1 MNLRDIYEKDEE
13 EDAVDIRDPA
23 TRWLIKKA
31 RAKYAYAETDLEAF
45 VKFMQDEVQAEKDNI
60 QHNTDDIEH
69 ESEINVAQQHGIDKS
84 KEVNIAQE
92 KHLKRLDAKEKQIDD
107 KLAQFDAVKVDI
119 EMQLKKRDEATLNDD
134 MVQIGR

>member
-1 MNLRDIYEKDEE
+1 MNLRDIYEKDEDE

-69 ESEINVAQQHGIDKS
+69 EAEINVAQQHGIDKS

-134 MVQIGR
+134 MYK